1 MRIIKKIII
10 MPIVV
15 LFKIIEW
22 FLSLTIKVSAS
33 VCSLLLII
41 LVACVIHSIIMQRWS
56 NLFIAIGVG
65 ICILVGMFVAVAVD
79 ETIKIFV
86 LLSSLFKRV
95 VVIFLEVVLI
105 FSCLI
110 IDSSI
115 LVKSISYSLLINL
128 AHTSKSS

>member
-10 MPIVV
+10 MPIVA

-79 ETIKIFV
+79 EIIKIFIA
-86 LLSSLFKRV
+86 KTR
-95 VVIFLEVVLI
+95 
-105 FSCLI
+105 
-110 IDSSI
+110 
-115 LVKSISYSLLINL
+115 
-128 AHTSKSS
+128 A